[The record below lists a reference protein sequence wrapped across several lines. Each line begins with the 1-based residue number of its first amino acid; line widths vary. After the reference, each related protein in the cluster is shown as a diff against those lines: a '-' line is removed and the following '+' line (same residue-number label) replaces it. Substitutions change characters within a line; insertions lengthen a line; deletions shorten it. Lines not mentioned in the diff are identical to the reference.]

1 MFKLKLIFLLKES
14 VSKSFSFR
22 LLKVYMYNV
31 LHNFVLKILICVLF
45 IIIVSKNPE
54 LFALL
59 YPII

>member
-14 VSKSFSFR
+14 ASKSFSFR